1 MNKGFHFNQVQFI
14 FSFFCSLCFWYH
26 IFKNCQ
32 IQGHVGLTLHFF
44 FFFFRFFKKNLFYLT
59 LQYCIGFAIYQNESA
74 TGIHVFPILNPPPSS
89 LPIPSLWVIPV
100 HQPQAS
106 SIGEHEIL
114 TIGPLGKSQGIFFVH
129 YVWNVSPWWTGLAP
143 PHLLTS
149 NIPLKNVF
157 IFWPH
162 LLTCGILVPW
172 AGLESMPLQW
182 NPGFLITGP
191 LGKSQQCS
199 CFPASF
205 LPGAYHVVK

>member
-1 MNKGFHFNQVQFI
+1 M
-14 FSFFCSLCFWYH
+14 
-26 IFKNCQ
+26 
-32 IQGHVGLTLHFF
+32 
-44 FFFFRFFKKNLFYLT
+44 
-59 LQYCIGFAIYQNESA
+59 
-74 TGIHVFPILNPPPSS
+74 FPILNPPPSS
-89 LPIPSLWVIPV
+89 LPVPSLWVVPV

-129 YVWNVSPWWTGLAP
+129 YAWNVSPWWTGLAP

-149 NIPLKNVF
+149 NIPLKNLF

-191 LGKSQQCS
+191 QGKSQRCS
-199 CFPASF
+199 VFQPLFFLVLIMSWNKPNLFVHSF
-205 LPGAYHVVK
+205 LVCFSHTDMLASCRTWAWLVAGAQ